1 MRLLLFSLGVL
12 VMPWPAQAS
21 APIAPGVAAQPV
33 VLGDPA
39 MAAAGLG
46 DCLPQDRSDLA
57 AMTELSSQ
65 LEWQA
70 VFLDDRMEESP
81 VGSSGTT
88 ALCRIRLERAQGNT
102 SEDLTR
108 RVLLDLAQLEK
119 VDDPAL
125 PWLVLEAAGL
135 LVEQGQRAATLALL
149 ERHADRFQSSQARL
163 RAEALRQIAQAL
175 PAPDAGAGSDAPADA
190 VALAS
195 LAAWARAL
203 SDPPGDDAAMMET
216 RALVWSFLGQ
226 HDRGAAADIWP
237 ILARLSAGDG
247 LHMRRYAVL
256 AWREI
261 ARIRWR
267 QGDLVEAR
275 AALDHAYAAAYAPGE
290 RRAWPIG
297 TLDLGLPGL
306 DAAINRARGTPL
318 TELFPLKPVPGA
330 GPLVKGSWFTDDHKL
345 DFDDTD
351 PARRATILTLYR
363 DLWEARGM
371 PDVIARPFAPDVPQ
385 LAALAFEQA
394 QSLNVDGAEDDAVFS
409 NALRQTDSPQQRA
422 NLERFDALRREQDRL
437 LRRYAMA
444 SDDREAAGVLAEL
457 ASLLPRLAP
466 LEEAA
471 GALLDGPVTGQPR
484 WAALNPWFLALRQSY
499 AKGKGEDFLMI
510 VPADGDIHVFAQGR
524 REGRD
529 FAWHRLKGGE
539 ALIQPLV
546 ERLRC
551 PLNDD
556 GCSAAAI
563 RALESVA
570 VSPLEEAGQLAFDRE
585 AAWQLYDWLIRPVE
599 PVLGEGADVFVVAK
613 GAMGTLPLHLL
624 VTARPRRGEDWAD
637 YTAMRKAPWLG
648 DRYAF
653 TTLPSFNAFRP
664 NRFKTLRKP
673 NEDMLFAVAN
683 PAFSGSDSPGKLSSA
698 SLFAPMRDE
707 VLADLSAIRRL
718 KPLPGTRAE
727 YDSLVA
733 ALAPPRTKAL
743 IGPEASEAAVKA
755 SAELQEARLVLMAT
769 HGLLPGQN
777 RGGLAESALVLT
789 PPQVATRADDGL
801 LTASEVLTLRL
812 RADWVI
818 LSACNTAAGAGG
830 GDSLSGLAAAFLR
843 AGALQVLASHWPVYD
858 DVTPMLTTLTLAT
871 ARDRPGI
878 GPGRALQRAM
888 ISLRQGR
895 AEGGGAIA
903 GWQAHWSHPSA
914 WAPFTVISNG
924 DEAIVNDRFVLK
936 RE

>member
-12 VMPWPAQAS
+12 ALPWPAQAS
-21 APIAPGVAAQPV
+21 APIAPGVAVKPV
-33 VLGDPA
+33 VLGDPV

-46 DCLPQDRSDLA
+46 DCLPQDRSALA

-70 VFLDDRMEESP
+70 VFLYDRMEESP
-81 VGSSGTT
+81 AGSSGTT
-88 ALCRIRLERAQGNT
+88 VLCQVRLERAQGDA

-108 RVLLDLAQLEK
+108 RLLLDLVQLEK
-119 VDDPAL
+119 ADDPAL

-135 LVEQGQRAATLALL
+135 LAEQGQGAATRALL
-149 ERHADRFQSSQARL
+149 ARHADRFQSSQTQL

-190 VALAS
+190 AALAS
-195 LAAWARAL
+195 LAAWVLAL
-203 SDPPGDDAAMMET
+203 GDPAGADATIVET
-216 RALVWSFLGQ
+216 RALVWRFLGQ
-226 HDRGAAADIWP
+226 HDRGAAAELWP
-237 ILARLSAGDG
+237 ILAVLTAGDG
-247 LHMRRYAVL
+247 LHLRRYAVL

-261 ARIRWR
+261 ARTRLQ

-275 AALDHAYAAAYAPGE
+275 AALDHAYATAYAPGE

-297 TLDLGLPGL
+297 TLDLGLGGL

-318 TELFPLKPVPGA
+318 AELFPLQPVPGA
-330 GPLVKGSWFTDDHKL
+330 GPLVKGSWFTADRQL

-351 PARRATILTLYR
+351 PARRAAILTLYR

-371 PDVIARPFAPDVPQ
+371 PDVIARPFAPDIPQ

-394 QSLNVDGAEDDAVFS
+394 QSLSVDAAEDDAVFS
-409 NALRQTDSPQQRA
+409 NALRQTDSAQQRA

-437 LRRYAMA
+437 LRRYALA
-444 SDDREAAGVLAEL
+444 TNDREAADVLAELSPLSPRLAALEEAAGVL
-457 ASLLPRLAP
+457 
-466 LEEAA
+466 
-471 GALLDGPVTGQPR
+471 LDGPDTGLPR
-484 WAALNPWFLALRQSY
+484 WAALNPWYLALRQSY
-499 AKGKGEDFLMI
+499 AKGKGEDFLLI

-529 FAWHRLKGGE
+529 FAWHRLEGGE

-551 PLNDD
+551 QLNDD

-563 RALESVA
+563 RALEAVP
-570 VSPLEEAGQLAFDRE
+570 VSPLEEAGQLPFDRE

-599 PVLGEGADVFVVAK
+599 PVLGKGADVFVVAK

-624 VTARPRRGEDWAD
+624 VTARPKHGGDWAD

-664 NRFKTLRKP
+664 NRFKTLRNP
-673 NEDMLFAVAN
+673 NEDMLFAVAS
-683 PAFSGSDSPGKLSSA
+683 PAFSGSDSPDKLRSA
-698 SLFAPMRDE
+698 SLFAPMRDG

-755 SAELQEARLVLMAT
+755 SAELQDARIVLMAT
-769 HGLLPGQN
+769 HGLLPRQN

-801 LTASEVLTLRL
+801 LTASEVLALRL

-858 DVTPMLTTLTLAT
+858 DVTPMLTTLTLAA

-878 GPGRALQRAM
+878 GPSRALQRAM
-888 ISLRQGR
+888 IALRQGR
-895 AEGGGAIA
+895 ADRGGALA

-924 DEAIVNDRFVLK
+924 DEAIINDRFALK